1 MPDAPAQE
9 KIYPIIIVHAITA
22 GGLHDHYPI
31 DQERVWGPGELAF
44 KLFDRISLYPT
55 TGIADERMRYE
66 AHGPSLVRPSEVFK
80 MIYGELVAELKHN
93 LSYAKTPV
101 QPVYTYSYDWRQ
113 NNFYTIR
120 HFAAFVQ
127 EVIERTNQMRYDS
140 TKVKGALCDS
150 VDLVGHS
157 MGGIVIAGCLASN
170 LLRDNNGVPVVRRVV
185 TLGTPFR
192 GANAAIR
199 KLAVGGDGF
208 VFRGGS
214 ERERTMA
221 RVTPS
226 VYQLLPSFAGT
237 LRDKNDKPLDTG
249 GTTSADLMFDSKTFQ
264 PSVRDTLA
272 EFVQDVVNDASLAS
286 DKAACKKIATQ
297 VFGEMLDSARR
308 YRELVEQVSPQVHL
322 LPANKGG
329 AWLAIVG
336 AGEETMT
343 RTKLGVDQY
352 GQTRFDMDNCS
363 CKDSWNGTTTDT
375 GDETVPLLG
384 AMPPW
389 ADSWKN
395 TVVVQRQDVPW
406 LGEGIDRA
414 LINGAVGFHGAL
426 PLVDLAQRWI
436 INFFRP
442 KWADTPSLGQHGR
455 LWGRALPNWGG
466 TQITKQPTKAE
477 LQAVWG
483 EMIPGLSL
491 SEVP

>member
-9 KIYPIIIVHAITA
+9 KVYPIIVVHAITA
-22 GGLHDHYPI
+22 GGLHDHYPV
-31 DQERVWGPGELAF
+31 DHERVWGPGELAF
-44 KLFDRISLYPT
+44 KILDRISLYPAA
-55 TGIADERMRYE
+55 GVADDRVRYE

-80 MIYGELVAELKHN
+80 MIYGELVAELRHN

-101 QPVYTYSYDWRQ
+101 QPVYTYAYDWRQ

-120 HFAAFVQ
+120 HFAEFVR

-140 TKVKGALCDS
+140 EKVKGALCES

-170 LLRDNNGVPVVRRVV
+170 LLRDNDGTPLVRRVV

-192 GANAAIR
+192 GSSAAIR
-199 KLAVGGDGF
+199 KLAIGGDGF

-226 VYQLLPSFAGT
+226 VYQLLPSFPGA
-237 LRDKNDKPLDTG
+237 LRDKNDTPLDTG
-249 GTTSADLMFDSKTFQ
+249 GTTSADLMFDPRTFQ

-272 EFVQDVVNDASLAS
+272 ECVQETICDVALADDTS
-286 DKAACKKIATQ
+286 ACRKIATQ
-297 VFGEMLDSARR
+297 VFSEMLESARR
-308 YRELVEQVSPQVHL
+308 YRELVEQVAPSVHL

-343 RTKLGVDQY
+343 RTKIGTDPF
-352 GQTRFDMDNCS
+352 GKTWFDMKDCD
-363 CKDSWNGTTTDT
+363 CKDSWNGVTTDT

-384 AMPPW
+384 AIPPW

-426 PLVDLAQRWI
+426 PLVNLAQRWI

-442 KWADTPSLGQHGR
+442 KWAGAKSLGQHGK

-466 TQITKQPTKAE
+466 EQITKQPARSE
-477 LQAVWG
+477 LERVWG
-483 EMIPGLSL
+483 EMIPDLTLSD
-491 SEVP
+491 VP